1 MSFLGLN
8 VKLKILKLFRSC
20 YFMQVSGLG
29 LEDLICEK
37 VNAKISYQLHMGR
50 LDTQIKN

>member
-29 LEDLICEK
+29 LEDLTCEK
-37 VNAKISYQLHMGR
+37 VNAKFMLSIAHG
-50 LDTQIKN
+50 